1 MCVCVCAHARF
12 EAYGEQQAFFVST
25 GVNILYIVY
34 GGLLLYPRMLLTDKV
49 TPQMTRLPKVTSQ
62 PVPVSPQQIRWR
74 ESNRRR
80 SLMLCLSGPPV
91 WLGV

>member
-1 MCVCVCAHARF
+1 VCAHARF

-25 GVNILYIVY
+25 GVNILYIAY
-34 GGLLLYPRMLLTDKV
+34 GFLILYPRMLLTDKV

-62 PVPVSPQQIRWR
+62 LLPVSPQQIKRR
-74 ESNRRR
+74 GRNGRR
-80 SLMLCLSGPPV
+80 SLMLCLSGPPF